1 MATGNN
7 NQATEW
13 NNKIRKCLFTDIT
26 NIETNGGERIC
37 IVGDFNAHISETND
51 KEDKEGYELKA
62 FCASKN
68 LHILNTTEK
77 CKGIRTWQRGTS
89 GSCIDYALANST
101 AEKEISEMQI
111 DEEGNHSLDSDHNLI
126 TLKWSYSTRYTK
138 KKKKSKLSK
147 QINTITIGTCQKKN

>member
-1 MATGNN
+1 MWDNKLNIQCNKLCSEHTWYTISNELNDKVIHIAVVYMATCSS
-7 NQATEW
+7 NQTIEW

-77 CKGIRTWQRGTS
+77 CKGMRTWQRGTS
-89 GSCIDYALANST
+89 SSCIDYVLTNNL
-101 AEKEISEMQI
+101 EM
-111 DEEGNHSLDSDHNLI
+111 EL
-126 TLKWSYSTRYTK
+126 
-138 KKKKSKLSK
+138 
-147 QINTITIGTCQKKN
+147 